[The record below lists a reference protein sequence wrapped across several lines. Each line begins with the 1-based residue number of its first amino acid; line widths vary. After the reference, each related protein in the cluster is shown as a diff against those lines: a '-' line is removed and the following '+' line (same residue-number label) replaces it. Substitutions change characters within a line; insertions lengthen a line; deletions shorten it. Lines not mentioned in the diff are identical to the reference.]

1 MQRLLIISFSIL
13 ILFNSCAPENT
24 GVVGSLYH
32 NTTAHYN
39 AYFYAKERM
48 IEIENSIYN
57 SVDINYDRILDLY
70 PQFDSV
76 ASISVKDQIE
86 DCVKKASIAIQRH
99 PESDWADNSYILV
112 GKARYYELDFVNA
125 IETYKYVNKKSEDDN
140 ARHEA
145 LIELMKTFID
155 AKEYPN
161 AEAVSDF
168 IKKEKIN
175 RVNSKNLFLTR
186 AYLFQKREDYNQ
198 MVQNLSQAVPLLSNN
213 EEKAR
218 INYII
223 GQVYQEL
230 GFDAQAYSSYR
241 NCLKSNP
248 NFDLSFYAKLNIA
261 QVTELS
267 NSSDLKQVRK
277 YFKKLLKDRKNEE
290 FKDKIY
296 YEIANF
302 ELKQKNT
309 EDAID
314 NYNKSLRI
322 SNNQRQK
329 GYSYLKLGEIYYS
342 DYKDYELAKSYYDS
356 VVSVLPKD
364 EPQYEEI
371 AERQQILANFV
382 MQLNTIKDQDSL
394 LNLSK
399 MDTAALGA
407 YVDDYIALKQKEQE
421 ENEKKQKKRNL
432 SSNRQSTAFNNATN
446 QISTT
451 LTGSTWYFYNPS
463 VVSQGRSEFSRKW
476 GNRSLEDNWRRST
489 KDQTIAETTSE
500 KDLSTKQ
507 TSSKNSEVAGS
518 NALAFN
524 RQAMMAAVPT
534 TDEAKAESLRKIEEA
549 YFKLGNIYDFDLEE
563 KLNAI
568 TTFETMLSRFPDT
581 EYKPEVMYQLYL
593 LYKGQGNDRQN
604 HYRNLLISE
613 FPKSIYAKII
623 INPNFR
629 AESQAATAKLEKIYK
644 EAYYLQENSE
654 FKASLKLIREALN
667 EYPENDFSDNLK
679 LLEIIIIGHT
689 EDVYKYQYE
698 LNNFIASYSESDL
711 LPYAQNLVK
720 ASEDFQI
727 NLFNSSRAKFIKY
740 FDQTHYFVLVYNAD
754 KTLSEE
760 LPGKVQR
767 FYKKSYPQT
776 RLATANLILDAEHSI
791 VMVNEF
797 DSKQQALEFYNSFKN
812 SNVLEEY
819 SAGEFSFFP
828 ITKDNFK
835 IFYETKE
842 LDSYVKFFEENYQ

>member
-1 MQRLLIISFSIL
+1 
-13 ILFNSCAPENT
+13 
-24 GVVGSLYH
+24 
-32 NTTAHYN
+32 
-39 AYFYAKERM
+39 M